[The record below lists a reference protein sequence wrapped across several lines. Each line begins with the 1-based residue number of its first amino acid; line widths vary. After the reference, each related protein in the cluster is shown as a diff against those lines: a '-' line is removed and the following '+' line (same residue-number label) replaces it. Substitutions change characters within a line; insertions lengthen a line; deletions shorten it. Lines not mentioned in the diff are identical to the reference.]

1 VFLLER
7 HEFVAL
13 EVFYTFV
20 RMIFALFAVLL
31 QNVPNY
37 ERRAAAIYTVRVACT
52 VMSVRYRRFA
62 DSLVSEP
69 CRKLSDDR

>member
-1 VFLLER
+1 
-7 HEFVAL
+7 
-13 EVFYTFV
+13 
-20 RMIFALFAVLL
+20 MSFALFAVLL